1 MYCPQ
6 CGTDNLDNA
15 SFCRGCGSN
24 ISLVPQALTGSLPQ
38 SVPDE
43 TDDDDDDRGRRR
55 KRGRKGPPS
64 IERGIK
70 NVFSGLAFLFVALS
84 IRFFMPGGFA
94 WWFWMLIP
102 AFSMLGGGV
111 AEIVRFKVEK
121 HTALP
126 AAPQAGAR
134 TLDPLPPSLR
144 RASALPQRN
153 TAELIPQPPSVIEG
167 TTRHLGAEMPTRH
180 LETPV
185 ESKPNDV

>member
-6 CGTDNLDNA
+6 CGTDNLDSA
-15 SFCRGCGSN
+15 SFCRGCGAN
-24 ISLVPQALTGSLPQ
+24 ISLVPQALTGSLPA
-38 SVPDE
+38 SAPAE
-43 TDDDDDDRGRRR
+43 TDDDDDDGRWRRR
-55 KRGRKGPPS
+55 KGRKGPPS

-70 NVFSGLAFLFVALS
+70 NIFSGLAFLFVALS
-84 IRFFMPGGFA
+84 IRYFMPGGFA

-111 AEIVRFKVEK
+111 AEIVRLKVEK
-121 HTALP
+121 PAALP
-126 AAPQAGAR
+126 AAPPSGVRPLMSAAERAR
-134 TLDPLPPSLR
+134 S
-144 RASALPQRN
+144 LPQRN
-153 TAELIPQPPSVIEG
+153 TAELIPQPPSITEG

>member
-24 ISLVPQALTGSLPQ
+24 ISLVPQALTGSLPT

-43 TDDDDDDRGRRR
+43 TDDDDDKGRRR
-55 KRGRKGPPS
+55 KKGRKGPPS

-84 IRFFMPGGFA
+84 IRYFMPGGFA

-111 AEIVRFKVEK
+111 AEIVRFNVER
-121 HTALP
+121 ASAPP
-126 AAPQAGAR
+126 AVPPTGAR
-134 TLDPLPPSLR
+134 PLNPLPPR

-153 TAELIPQPPSVIEG
+153 TAELIPQPPSITEG